1 MTEFTRLF
9 LLGLGAGSLYAL
21 AALGLVLVYRSSGLV
36 NFAHGGAALLGAF
49 AYWGLTANSGWAPV
63 PALLAA
69 VGLAALLGLVAYE
82 ATMVLP
88 RGGSTLTRVVATL
101 AVLLIVSSVALLRYG
116 QTPQLVSGLLPT
128 GSVDVLGAGVGA
140 DRLILLGVTV
150 ALTAGLGLLYS
161 RTKFGIATTAV
172 SERPRQLAALG
183 WRVGLLQA
191 GNWAIGGALGG
202 LAGALIAPISGVSPT
217 LGLLLTINA
226 LAAALIGRFSSFPLT
241 LAGGLLI
248 GVLQAELAQHD
259 FGVAG
264 LADAVP
270 FLVIIG
276 VLVLRGNVLPS
287 RGTIGERL
295 PRVGS
300 GRVSVPW
307 LIAGCAALAALIGA
321 VDDEGAAVLTT
332 SLLGGIVVLSLVV
345 VLGYAG
351 QLSLAQVTLSG
362 VGALAAGRLA
372 HDVGLPF
379 ELAVPLA
386 ALATVPAGLAVGLPS
401 LRTRGVSLAIA
412 TLGLSVALDALVFQS
427 ESIAGGANGIPIS
440 ADGSLRVFGFELD
453 TLFHPHRFALLVLG
467 FFVVLALM
475 VANLRRGRAGRRLV
489 AVRGNELAAASLGI
503 DVVAAKLWAFGIGSA
518 IAGVGGALVAYRNPS
533 VVLSGYGILEN
544 VSLVAY
550 AVIGG
555 VGSAL
560 GALVGGLLEPGGVGN
575 YLLTQVTTGWGRY
588 INLVGGVTLLATVI
602 AYPDGAVA
610 ALSRAGRVVGSRFRG
625 AARRMPRRRET
636 ALPPPV
642 EGRRRSSASTLV
654 VEKIDVRFGG
664 VHAVAG
670 LSLSVSPGEVVA
682 LIGPNGAGKTTLI
695 DAVTGFAPASGS
707 IRLGDRELSGL
718 PPHRRAAL
726 GLARTWQSVD
736 LFEELTVL
744 ENLRVAADPADAG
757 AYLVDLV
764 RPGRGGLSRAT
775 LAAIEAFELAPHL
788 QQRPDRLSAGT
799 RRLVSMA
806 RAIAGEP
813 SVLLLDEPC
822 AGLDRHEREE
832 VEPTVRALAAG
843 TGIGVLLV
851 EHDVDLVRRVADRA
865 IAIDFGAEIAAGAPD
880 EVLADPAVRRAY
892 LGAADAP
899 EPVTTSK
906 EEA

>member
-1 MTEFTRLF
+1 MTEFARLF

-49 AYWGLTANSGWAPV
+49 VYWDLTANGGWAAV
-63 PALLAA
+63 PAMLAA
-69 VGLAALLGLVAYE
+69 VALAALLGLLAYE

-101 AVLLIVSSVALLRYG
+101 ALLLIVTSVALLRYG
-116 QTPQLVSGLLPT
+116 QTPQLVEGLLPT
-128 GSVDVLGAGVGA
+128 GSVDVIGAGVGA
-140 DRLILLGVTV
+140 DRLILLAVTV
-150 ALTAGLGLLYS
+150 ALTAGLGLVYS
-161 RTKFGIATTAV
+161 RTKFGVATTAV
-172 SERPRQLAALG
+172 SDRPRQLAALG

-217 LGLLLTINA
+217 LGLLLTVNA
-226 LAAALIGRFSSFPLT
+226 LAAALIGGFRSFGLT

-276 VLVLRGNVLPS
+276 VLVLRGNVLPG
-287 RGTIGERL
+287 RGFVGERL

-300 GRVSVPW
+300 GRVSIPW
-307 LIAGCAALAALIGA
+307 LLAGCAVLAALIGM
-321 VDDEGAAVLTT
+321 VNDEGAGVLTT
-332 SLLGGIVVLSLVV
+332 SLLGAIVVLSLVV

-440 ADGSLRVFGFELD
+440 ADGTLRVFGIELD
-453 TLFHPHRFALLVLG
+453 TLFHPHRFALMVLG

-475 VANLRRGRAGRRLV
+475 VANLRGGRAGRRLV

-503 DVVAAKLWAFGIGSA
+503 DVVSAKLWAFGIGSA
-518 IAGVGGALVAYRNPS
+518 IAGIGGALVAYRNPS

-560 GALVGGLLEPGGVGN
+560 GALVGGLLEPGGVGS
-575 YLLTQVTTGWGRY
+575 YLLTELTSGWGRY
-588 INLVGGVTLLATVI
+588 IDLIGGVTLLATVI

-610 ALSRAGRVVGSRFRG
+610 ALSG
-625 AARRMPRRRET
+625 AARAASSRLRGLARRLPRRRRPS
-636 ALPPPV
+636 APLPPPIAN
-642 EGRRRSSASTLV
+642 RRAPAATLV
-654 VEKIDVRFGG
+654 LEDVDVRFGG
-664 VHAVAG
+664 VHAVDR
-670 LSLSVSPGEVVA
+670 LSLTVAPGEVVA

-695 DAVTGFAPASGS
+695 DAVTGFTRASGS
-707 IRLGDRELSGL
+707 VRLGEDELSGL
-718 PPHRRAAL
+718 SPHRRAAL

-736 LFEELTVL
+736 LFEDLTVL
-744 ENLRVAADPADAG
+744 ENLRVAADPADARS
-757 AYLVDLV
+757 YLLDLV
-764 RPGRGGLSRAT
+764 RPGRGGVSAAT
-775 LAAIEAFELAPHL
+775 LAAIEAFELGPHL
-788 QQRPDRLSAGT
+788 GERPDRLSAGT

-832 VEPTVRALAAG
+832 VEPTVRALAAEA
-843 TGIGVLLV
+843 GIGVLLV

-865 IAIDFGAEIAAGAPD
+865 IAIDFGAEIAAGAPA

-892 LGAADAP
+892 LGVETPAP
-899 EPVTTSK
+899 LTTSM
-906 EEA
+906 EER